1 VSEEALRLAEHLFRH
16 EAGRIVASLARV
28 LGVAHI
34 AVAEDAVQD
43 ALLRALETWKFG
55 SLPENPAAWLARA
68 ARNRAIDLLR
78 HDARAERLDPARAGS
93 LEPELADEPAAA
105 RAVPDDELRL
115 MFSCC
120 DPGLSR
126 PAQVAVVLKYLGGF
140 SVREIAQ
147 ALLSSDEAIERQLSR
162 SRRLLGDRGE
172 LFEVRDLGQV
182 RERLP
187 AVLEAI
193 YLLFNEGYHGAHP
206 RQVVREDLCHEALRL
221 AVMLSRLP
229 AASGPETQA
238 LLALFCLLAARLPA
252 RVDDDGNLLLLA
264 EQDRARWDPH
274 LVEEGLRW
282 LEASA
287 EGESLTAWH
296 LEAAIAARHASAPSF
311 AETDWRSIRELYDLL
326 LRLQPSPI
334 VALNRAIALGMA
346 EGPQAGL
353 QALAEITDRERLR
366 RYPFFPAAVAELEW
380 RAGRPERAAELLE
393 AALQLARSPAE
404 RGVLAR
410 KLEACRTAPPPE
422 GPAQR
427 RAQLT
432 RPRSAPGR
440 PR

>member
-16 EAGRIVASLARV
+16 EAGRIISSLVRV
-28 LGVAHI
+28 LGVAR
-34 AVAEDAVQD
+34 VELAEDAVQD
-43 ALLRALETWKFG
+43 ALTRALETWKFG

-78 HDARAERLDPARAGS
+78 HDARAARLAPARAGS
-93 LEPELADEPAAA
+93 LQPALADGLSEAQAIA
-105 RAVPDDELRL
+105 DDELRL

-147 ALLSSDEAIERQLSR
+147 ALLSSEAAIEKQLTR

-172 LFEVRDLGQV
+172 LFEVRDLEQV

-193 YLLFNEGYHGAHP
+193 YLLFSEGYHGAHP
-206 RQVVREDLCHEALRL
+206 QRVVREDLCHEAIRL
-221 AVMLSRLP
+221 AEMLSRLP

-264 EQDRARWDPH
+264 EQDRDRWDP
-274 LVEEGLRW
+274 LLIQEGLRR

-287 EGESLTAWH
+287 EGEALTAWH
-296 LEAAIAARHASAPSF
+296 LEAAIAARHASARSF

-334 VALNRAIALGMA
+334 VALNRAVALGMA

-353 QALAEITDRERLR
+353 QALAEIPDRERLR
-366 RYPFFPAAVAELEW
+366 RYPFFPAAVAELER

-393 AALQLARSPAE
+393 AALRLARSPAE
-404 RGVLAR
+404 RDVLAR
-410 KLEACRTAPPPE
+410 KLEACR
-422 GPAQR
+422 GPDPA
-427 RAQLT
+427 
-432 RPRSAPGR
+432 
-440 PR
+440 